1 MMARVE
7 TDRIFVVE
15 SSPTPKFLPVPVALL
30 VMFLTSFLGIGIWL
44 FAPSDTG
51 EVKPPPG
58 LSSFQ
63 YVDGVMTK
71 VDLPL
76 LTMKSFSKVEGRSN
90 LEFSVPESSLR
101 FFDVVHMRAHSSI
114 GLPTRI
120 YFKEVKGKLIA
131 VYKTD
136 APANS
141 GSGK

>member
-1 MMARVE
+1 MMERIE
-7 TDRIFVVE
+7 TDHISIVE
-15 SSPTPKFLPVPVALL
+15 SAPTLRFLQIPVALL
-30 VMFLTSFLGIGIWL
+30 TMCLTAFLGVGIWL
-44 FAPSDTG
+44 FAPSYKG
-51 EVKPPPG
+51 EVKPPSG
-58 LSSFQ
+58 LESFQ

-71 VDLPL
+71 VELPRL
-76 LTMKSFSKVEGRSN
+76 VMKSFTEVDGEN
-90 LEFSVPESSLR
+90 ILEFSVPESSLR